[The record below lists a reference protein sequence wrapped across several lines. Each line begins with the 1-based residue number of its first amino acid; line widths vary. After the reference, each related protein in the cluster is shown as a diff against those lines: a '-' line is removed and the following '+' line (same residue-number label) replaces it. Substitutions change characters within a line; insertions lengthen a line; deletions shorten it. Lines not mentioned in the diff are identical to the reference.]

1 MIRSGKVVKATGK
14 LLQVCFE
21 RPEMCQHCGACG
33 HGQKQESLVTL
44 HGKANVGDTVI
55 VDMPEGQLLWLS
67 LITYLFP
74 LAGLIL
80 GMLLGS
86 RLFASEQLT
95 ALCGGVAL
103 VLCLVPVVLYD
114 RHCRKTGK
122 RTPTIIDVIKNE
134 EEQKNV

>member
-1 MIRSGKVVKATGK
+1 MIRSGKVVKAAGK
-14 LLQVCFE
+14 LLHVCFE

-33 HGQKQESLVTL
+33 HKQESLVTL
-44 HGKANVGDTVI
+44 YGDARVGDTVI
-55 VDMPEGQLLWLS
+55 VDMPEGQLLRLS
-67 LITYLFP
+67 LITYLIP

-86 RLFASEQLT
+86 RLFASEQMT
-95 ALCGGVAL
+95 ALLGGVAL

>member
-14 LLQVCFE
+14 LLHVCFE

-33 HGQKQESLVTL
+33 HKQESLVTL
-44 HGKANVGDTVI
+44 YGDAKAGDTVI
-55 VDMPEGQLLWLS
+55 VDMPEGQLLRLS
-67 LITYLFP
+67 LITYLIP

-80 GMLLGS
+80 GMVLGAKCFEQEQMTALLGG
-86 RLFASEQLT
+86 LGL
-95 ALCGGVAL
+95 ALCL
-103 VLCLVPVVLYD
+103 IPVVLYD

-134 EEQKNV
+134 EEQNNV

>member
-1 MIRSGKVVKATGK
+1 MIRSGKVVKAAGK
-14 LLQVCFE
+14 LLHVCFE

-33 HGQKQESLVTL
+33 HKQESLVTL
-44 HGKANVGDTVI
+44 YGDARVGDTVI
-55 VDMPEGQLLWLS
+55 VDMPEGQLLRLS
-67 LITYLFP
+67 LITYLIP

-86 RLFASEQLT
+86 RLFASEQMT
-95 ALCGGVAL
+95 ALLGGVAL
-103 VLCLVPVVLYD
+103 LLCLVPVVLYD